1 MKNIKFAFIAL
12 SAAALLS
19 GCNNFLTVESP
30 SQFDTNW
37 VFSNENDALKVL
49 LGAYEEFDQDPFS
62 SRMANVWAQNTDVEC
77 IAPAAS
83 PDGSRRDVWSLQA
96 GLLETFGDVKK
107 AWDSNYLA
115 IDRANQVIE
124 GLEGT
129 ENASLQLIQAEAYT
143 LRAYRYWMLCCMW
156 GDVPYFQKS
165 AKAGMELDLPKT
177 DKNVIFT
184 KELQAL
190 VDHEKYLKF
199 SDVAPAGIERMNR
212 DFCLG
217 LIARIA
223 LFRAGYGMT
232 ADGTMK
238 RADDYLDVHGE
249 DLTVT
254 YSIGGSSKTASTSA
268 DYFQMAKDY
277 CQYLISLKDRPL
289 VADYENMFHR
299 QCELYTNPGEEV
311 LFEVAHVSGNGGD
324 VGWCIGQTYNGP
336 KGSTTIQV
344 NLSPAYYLSFDDE
357 DIRRDATC
365 TLVKWTGNYQEIMS
379 PTAICVGKWSR
390 AYFNFEPGESSSKG
404 TGVNWTLMRYSDV
417 LLMLA
422 EAENELNGPTDL
434 AKSMLKRV
442 RQRAFP
448 ASARTEKV
456 EAYVNSLSDKDEFR
470 KAIVDERA
478 WEFGGEALR
487 KYDLVRWNIY
497 DDKIKETVDF
507 LIKLGRAS
515 VDNLVA
521 AEPELEPYTKY
532 AKKLYYTRENG
543 VIKFLNTKY
552 EPAPADIPESIISSS
567 SAEWTALDWNGA
579 YASTNFAAA
588 FREAVKEKID
598 GVETETGEYN
608 PATYIQY
615 CYRGYYKWTGGSYG
629 FVEAMPEVPYLIPI
643 GGETVANSEY
653 LNNKGYGHVTSAN

>member
-1 MKNIKFAFIAL
+1 MRIMKITKYIAIAL
-12 SAAALLS
+12 AGATLLT
-19 GCNNFLTVESP
+19 GCNNFLNVESP

-49 LGAYEEFDQDPFS
+49 LGAYEEFDQDPFT
-62 SRMANVWAQNTDVEC
+62 SRQANVWAQNTDVEC
-77 IAPAAS
+77 CAPSAA
-83 PDGSRRDVWSLQA
+83 PDGSRRDVWSLQGA
-96 GLLETFGDVKK
+96 LLANFGDVKK

-124 GLEGT
+124 GLEGK
-129 ENASLQLIQAEAYT
+129 EDEGLKLIQAEAYT
-143 LRAYRYWMLCCMW
+143 LRAYRYWMLCNTW
-156 GDVPYFQKS
+156 GDVPYFAEA

-177 DKNVIFT
+177 DKNIIFS
-184 KELQAL
+184 KEIQAL
-190 VDHEKYLKF
+190 VDHEKNLKF

-217 LIARIA
+217 LIARLA

-238 RADDYLDVHGE
+238 RADDYLDVHSE

-254 YSIGGSSKTASTSA
+254 YTLNGTTKSASTSA
-268 DYFQMAKDY
+268 DYYQLAKDY
-277 CQYLISLKDRPL
+277 CQYLIAQKDRPL
-289 VADYENMFHR
+289 VADFAQLFRR

-311 LFEVAHVSGNGGD
+311 LYEVAHVAGNGGD
-324 VGWCIGQTYNGP
+324 VGWCNGQTYNGP

-344 NLSPAYYLSFDDE
+344 NLSPAYYLSFDD
-357 DIRRDATC
+357 DDVRRDATC
-365 TLVKWTGNYQEIMS
+365 TLVKWTGDYQEAMAPS
-379 PTAICVGKWSR
+379 AICVGKWSR

-448 ASARTEKV
+448 ASAQAEKV
-456 EAYVNSLSDKDEFR
+456 DKYVASLSSKDAFFN
-470 KAIVDERA
+470 AIVNERA

-487 KYDLVRWNIY
+487 KYDLARWNIY
-497 DDKIKETVDF
+497 DKKIVETVDF
-507 LIKLGRAS
+507 LTKVGRATVS
-515 VDNLVA
+515 SLVA
-521 AEPELEPYTKY
+521 EEPELQDYAKY
-532 AKKLYYTRENG
+532 AAKLYYTRQGG
-543 VIKFLNTKY
+543 VIKFLNSKY
-552 EPAPADIPESIISSS
+552 NLSEAETPEVTMSSS
-567 SAEWTALDWNGA
+567 SSNWTGLDWNGE
-579 YASTNFAAA
+579 YASINFASAMTTA
-588 FREAVKEKID
+588 ETEKVD
-598 GVETETGEYN
+598 GVETKTGRYF

-615 CYRGYYKWTGGSYG
+615 CYRGYLNYSEGIFTP
-629 FVEAMPEVPYLIPI
+629 ALPAVPYLIAI
-643 GGETVANSEY
+643 GAETVANSQY
-653 LNNKGYGHVTSAN
+653 LNNNGYGHAI